1 MNTIRMTIA
10 QLKELRET
18 MNQSEDE
25 TAVFLLAG
33 VYENKVGTHFIV
45 RQIVTPR
52 EEHYNDR
59 NRYHIEVSPIFFN
72 NVIGLAEANKVTVI
86 QCHSHPGAEQLQYSL
101 SDNRGESASAKT
113 LYDCL
118 LGKPMGSL
126 LFGKEKIIGRVWTKP
141 GKKPQQLHEIRLV
154 DRHYRQ
160 KILTKANKKQKVDE
174 KIYDRQIRAF
184 GLKGQVLLSQLKI
197 GIVGLGGTGSAVAEQ
212 LAREGILNFTL
223 MDYDNL
229 EPSNKTRIYGSYQK
243 DKNKPKTKII
253 KRNIKKIQ
261 PKSSVKIIS
270 KKLVSENDLVQLT
283 TCDVVFSC
291 TDRHIPRGL
300 LSNFAYQNGI
310 PVIDV
315 GVGIDSENEMITGG
329 SVRATLLSIG
339 LPCLYCIGIVDP
351 DVILAESMPEK
362 NREALEKE
370 GYIRGL
376 ENDVPAVIPF
386 TTMAASMGLMLLKDL
401 LFGILQTDANTIVI
415 DITNFQSSRL
425 KASIKHDCVCQERL
439 GKGSNK
445 WNWR

>member
-1 MNTIRMTIA
+1 MSEMNTIRMTTA

-33 VYENKVGTHFIV
+33 AYENKDGTHFIV
-45 RQIVTPR
+45 RQIVIPK

-72 NVIGLAEANKVTVI
+72 KVIGLAEANKVTVI

-160 KILTKANKKQKVDE
+160 KILIKANKKQKVDE

-184 GLKGQVLLSQLKI
+184 GLRGQVLLSQLKI
-197 GIVGLGGTGSAVAEQ
+197 GIIGLGGTGSAVAEQ
-212 LAREGILNFTL
+212 LAREGILDFSL
-223 MDYDNL
+223 MDHDKL

-243 DKNKPKTKII
+243 DKNEPKTKII

-261 PKSSVKIIS
+261 SKAYVHIIA
-270 KKLVSENDLVQLT
+270 KKLVSENDLKSLT
-283 TCDVVFSC
+283 GCDIVFSC

-300 LSNFAYQNGI
+300 LSNFAYQYGI

-315 GVGIDSENEMITGG
+315 GVGIDSENEMIVGG
-329 SVRATLLSIG
+329 TVRATLLSIG
-339 LPCLYCIGIVDP
+339 LPCLYCIGIFC
-351 DVILAESMPEK
+351 L
-362 NREALEKE
+362 
-370 GYIRGL
+370 
-376 ENDVPAVIPF
+376 
-386 TTMAASMGLMLLKDL
+386 
-401 LFGILQTDANTIVI
+401 
-415 DITNFQSSRL
+415 
-425 KASIKHDCVCQERL
+425 
-439 GKGSNK
+439 
-445 WNWR
+445 